1 MIRKKPRHLK
11 CSVALKT
18 VCTLLIAT
26 ACRNSPQTHLAQD
39 SLGDG
44 HRTPEELYR
53 TNHHTVSVKKF
64 IPGILVDLRYAT
76 PENITG
82 RRLYPEGMKALLD
95 TQTARKLKKAQAHLA
110 THGKGL
116 KIWDAYRP
124 PEIQWQLLKSDT
136 TSTYVAD
143 PKQWWSKHCSGRAVD
158 VTLIDL
164 KTGYELKMP
173 SAFDDFSTRSSSD
186 YRGPDMEV
194 AENLNLLKA
203 TMRKA
208 GFIGFRKEWWHYA
221 NANHFSRNI
230 APIPAKRAGIELYDS
245 AGTD

>member
-1 MIRKKPRHLK
+1 LIRKKLHDLK
-11 CSVALKT
+11 NSVILPT
-18 VCTLLIAT
+18 LCTLLMVT
-26 ACRNSPQTHLAQD
+26 GCRNSTQRHLLQD
-39 SLGDG
+39 SLTDG
-44 HRTPEELYR
+44 HRVPKKLYH
-53 TNHHTVSVKKF
+53 TNYRLISLQKC

-82 RRLYPEGMKALLD
+82 RRLYPKGMKALLD
-95 TQTARKLKKAQAHLA
+95 TQTARKLKKAQAYLA

-136 TSTYVAD
+136 TRTYVAD

-158 VTLIDL
+158 VTLIEL
-164 KTGYELKMP
+164 KTGSELKMP
-173 SAFDDFSTRSSSD
+173 SAFDDFSSQASSD
-186 YRGPDMEV
+186 YRGPDMQV
-194 AENLNLLKA
+194 AENLKLLQS

-221 NANHFSRNI
+221 NADHFSRNI
-230 APIPAKRAGIELYDS
+230 APITAKKAGIQLSGSD
-245 AGTD
+245 GID